1 MQNDS
6 VFVCQLLAVSFSLVL
21 VIYDRKK
28 NFKNIAVGVL
38 YVLGIFAVGTVLN
51 RLLFAL
57 STMWRGVAGIH
68 FQIACLLTIVVY
80 LLLFDKTYAA
90 SRFTMGATVFIT
102 AITMAEFGHELVGYI
117 GATLYC
123 LTIRRWLLLVV
134 YNYIKIQ
141 LRMSTFVGRP
151 LFLCYVF

>member
-1 MQNDS
+1 MD
-6 VFVCQLLAVSFSLVL
+6 
-21 VIYDRKK
+21 
-28 NFKNIAVGVL
+28 
-38 YVLGIFAVGTVLN
+38 IFAVSTVLN

-57 STMWRGVAGIH
+57 STVWRGVADIH

-102 AITMAEFGHELVGYI
+102 AITMAEFGHELAGYI

-123 LTIRRWLLLVV
+123 LTIR
-134 YNYIKIQ
+134 Q
-141 LRMSTFVGRP
+141 
-151 LFLCYVF
+151 